1 MKKKIIAIALIVTM
15 IETITVSVYAAS
27 KSEVQSG
34 INSTTAEL
42 KQVEGSLSTEMQA
55 IDDLSTQIVSVEQE
69 LIKLNG
75 ELDDLQNSITEKNK
89 EIDKKQKDLEEK
101 EALLQE
107 RLVVLY
113 EAGDTSYLDVLLTGN
128 LVDFLSNY
136 YMISQIAEFDTGVI
150 NKIEQDKNEIEE
162 IKTKLEEDKSKVET
176 VKQERQDKKNS
187 LNKAKSEK
195 DKKVS
200 ALTAEQKTLQSKLD
214 AYNNEMAKIK
224 ATEKAALEQ
233 EKANTSSSSS
243 SNHYNGGQ
251 LAWPT
256 PGYSTITSP
265 YGYRIHPIYGT
276 KKFHSGIDIGAPR
289 NANIVAAESGTVIL
303 ASWGYNGGYG
313 NYIIVSHGNG
323 LTTRYAHCN
332 SLSVSTGQ
340 KVSRGET
347 IGKVGTTG
355 DSTGNHL
362 HFEVRVN
369 GETKNPT
376 SYL

>member
-1 MKKKIIAIALIVTM
+1 MKKRIIALGLIIIM
-15 IETITVSVYAAS
+15 LQSIGVSVYAAT
-27 KSEVQSG
+27 KSEVQEG
-34 INSTTAEL
+34 INSTSAEL
-42 KQVEGSLSTEMQA
+42 KQVEGKLSTEMQA

-75 ELDDLQNSITEKNK
+75 ELSELEKSIAEKNK
-89 EIDKKQKDLEEK
+89 EIEKKQEDLEEQ

-113 EAGDTSYLDVLLTGN
+113 EAGDTSYLDVLLAGN

-136 YMISQIAEFDTGVI
+136 YMIAQIAEFDTNVI
-150 NKIEQDKNEIEE
+150 NKIEKDKNEIEE
-162 IKTKLEEDKSKVET
+162 IKNKLEEDKNKVET
-176 VKQERQDKKNS
+176 VKQERETKKANLNS
-187 LNKAKSEK
+187 KKAEK

-200 ALTAEQKTLQSKLD
+200 ALTSEQKELQSKLD
-214 AYNNEMAKIK
+214 AYNNEMARIK
-224 ATEKAALEQ
+224 AAEKAALEK
-233 EKANTSSSSS
+233 ENSSSSGS
-243 SNHYNGGQ
+243 GNYNGGQ

-276 KKFHSGIDIGAPR
+276 RKFHSGIDIGAPR

-313 NYIIVSHGNG
+313 NYIIISHGNG

-332 SLSVSTGQ
+332 SLLVSVGQ

-347 IGKVGTTG
+347 IAKVGTTG

-362 HFEVRVN
+362 HFEVRIN
-369 GETKNPT
+369 GETESPMN
-376 SYL
+376 YL